1 VGLRPAALRSM
12 MPAPCPTRLRLP
24 CRSSGVWPTT
34 RRAAAPR
41 LRGEACGLL
50 GVAMQDK
57 DARSRQPPF
66 APGAGDNR
74 QTENRT
80 SLYDEVTEQII
91 SDFEAGRLLWV
102 QPWGSTA
109 TACPVLPRNALTVR

>member
-1 VGLRPAALRSM
+1 
-12 MPAPCPTRLRLP
+12 
-24 CRSSGVWPTT
+24 
-34 RRAAAPR
+34 
-41 LRGEACGLL
+41 
-50 GVAMQDK
+50 MQDK